1 MRNLISVLG
10 VAAIILMPG
19 AAGADT
25 IYLKNGSVLK
35 GRVASYAE
43 DQFVVVLNLGSDRFS
58 SKATIFSGDV
68 SRIEFDSAGA
78 AESTVTPPREINK
91 PARNEVKESQRE
103 AEPVKEPSVREQQ
116 PKTAGQP
123 ESARAADSEPAPAD
137 KTAASGSDAAEVK
150 PSSRSKPSGV
160 KPTMVDVI
168 ARRDWTSTGLILRR
182 GDRVR
187 ISATGSVTLDQSGG
201 LSSGPDGIDQPD
213 SKKLMQE
220 KPTGAL
226 IAVIGA
232 DNDDFIFI
240 GGSAEFTATRN
251 GLLFL
256 SVNEGTLADNSGSYK
271 AVIEV
276 QSQSGGVRQ

>member
-1 MRNLISVLG
+1 MRNLISVLS
-10 VAAIILMPG
+10 VAAIILMP
-19 AAGADT
+19 APAGADT

-35 GRVASYAE
+35 GRVASFSE

-68 SRIEFDSAGA
+68 SRIEFDSAGG
-78 AESTVTPPREINK
+78 AEVAGASPKEINK
-91 PARNEVKESQRE
+91 PTRTEIKESPRE
-103 AEPVKEPSVREQQ
+103 ADP
-116 PKTAGQP
+116 PKDATARDTQIKPGTQP
-123 ESARAADSEPAPAD
+123 ESGRSGDSEPVPPD
-137 KTAASGSDAAEVK
+137 KTSAPPAADTQE
-150 PSSRSKPSGV
+150 SKPPVRKPAGA
-160 KPTMVDVI
+160 KPTLVDVI

-201 LSSGPDGIDQPD
+201 ATSGPDGIEQPD
-213 SKKLMQE
+213 AKKLMQDR
-220 KPTGAL
+220 PTGAL

-240 GGSAEFTATRN
+240 GSSTEFTATRN

-276 QSQSGGVRQ
+276 QSQSGGIR